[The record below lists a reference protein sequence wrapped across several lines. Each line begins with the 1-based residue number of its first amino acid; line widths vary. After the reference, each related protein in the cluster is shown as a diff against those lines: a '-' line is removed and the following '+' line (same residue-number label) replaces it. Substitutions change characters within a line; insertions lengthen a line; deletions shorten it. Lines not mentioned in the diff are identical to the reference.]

1 MESSAH
7 NRPSTSERSRR
18 GHDPIRIAHENL
30 AISGPVAQEE
40 GILARSYE
48 RFLGLPVAVVL
59 AMMWVAGVALLGSC
73 ALTLYLLG
81 SSLLHIL
88 N

>member
-1 MESSAH
+1 MESSAYNH
-7 NRPSTSERSRR
+7 PSTSERSRR
-18 GHDPIRIAHENL
+18 GHDPTRIAHENRAL
-30 AISGPVAQEE
+30 SGPVAQEE

-48 RFLGLPVAVVL
+48 RFLGLPVSIVL

-73 ALTLYLLG
+73 AVTLHLLG